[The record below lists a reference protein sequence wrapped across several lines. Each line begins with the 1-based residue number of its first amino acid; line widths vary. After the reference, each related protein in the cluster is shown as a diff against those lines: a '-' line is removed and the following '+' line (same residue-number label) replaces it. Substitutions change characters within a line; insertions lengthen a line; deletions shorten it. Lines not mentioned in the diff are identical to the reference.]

1 MLRQLA
7 KVSANDEA
15 NGLLAK
21 AQRASSVAIRDTSP
35 V

>member
-7 KVSANDEA
+7 EVSANYEA

-21 AQRASSVAIRDTSP
+21 TRRASSAAIRDTSP